1 MLLVRVSR
9 QQATGV
15 VRPFAR
21 RLPALLACLLAASAA
36 CTSADRA
43 PERSATEPL
52 VLFNAAAISR
62 PMRAVL
68 DSFAARTGTK
78 YAQETA
84 ASLEIARRVL
94 ELGGQPDVLVLA
106 DPDIFP
112 QLLEPSITTWHAL
125 FARNRIVLAYTAR
138 SQGAA
143 EIDSTNWYRI
153 LERPRIEVGRSD
165 PHTDPSGYRTLLVW
179 QLAERFYREPGLA
192 ERMLRAAPPRNVRP
206 READQV
212 ALLEAGEYD
221 YTWTYQNLAEAAGFR
236 YVKLPDEVDLG
247 NPADSAVYAMAT
259 VRVPGRS
266 ASDSVTFRGRPILF
280 AVSIPRTAPHPA
292 LAERFVAFLLSD
304 EGRRIL
310 RASHFD
316 ALDTS
321 TFVGSAV
328 PGALRSTH

>member
-1 MLLVRVSR
+1 MAQCAPGIEGASGPVGLVGSKARWRSRKRNGASVGLRLASPSLEAVMLLVRVSR

-143 EIDSTNWYRI
+143 EIDSTN
-153 LERPRIEVGRSD
+153 
-165 PHTDPSGYRTLLVW
+165 
-179 QLAERFYREPGLA
+179 
-192 ERMLRAAPPRNVRP
+192 
-206 READQV
+206 
-212 ALLEAGEYD
+212 
-221 YTWTYQNLAEAAGFR
+221 
-236 YVKLPDEVDLG
+236 
-247 NPADSAVYAMAT
+247 
-259 VRVPGRS
+259 
-266 ASDSVTFRGRPILF
+266 
-280 AVSIPRTAPHPA
+280 
-292 LAERFVAFLLSD
+292 
-304 EGRRIL
+304 
-310 RASHFD
+310 
-316 ALDTS
+316 
-321 TFVGSAV
+321 
-328 PGALRSTH
+328 